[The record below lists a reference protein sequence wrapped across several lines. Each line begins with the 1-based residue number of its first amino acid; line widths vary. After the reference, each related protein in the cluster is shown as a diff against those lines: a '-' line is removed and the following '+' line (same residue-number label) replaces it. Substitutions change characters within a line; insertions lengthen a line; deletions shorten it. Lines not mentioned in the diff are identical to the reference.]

1 MDSSKFLSNEEM
13 NIRSAFMTQKS
24 LYELGKTH
32 AMVTYEEENIENQ
45 KQLLKNNILDFKM
58 KFVLGILK
66 KKQAYSFEC
75 VDIKYYECEK
85 VNEYVELVNLY
96 IGTFDKDMQK
106 KDIEIKK
113 LKEENTELREEK
125 LESDKEYSELEE
137 KYEKLNK
144 YWEHRVKK
152 LREKCINKNL
162 VINRLNYSIIFLIFN
177 FAVIKYYGFYNY
189 INVIYFTFYY
199 SIYYPIYP
207 IYYSIYYLYY
217 FTILAINFVHY
228 LLNIITNFV
237 LYLLLFDFVK
247 VFLVYIVAILCC
259 ISIMK
264 PLY

>member
-1 MDSSKFLSNEEM
+1 MDSNKFLSNEEM

-32 AMVTYEEENIENQ
+32 ARNTYEEENRDNQ
-45 KQLLKNNILDFKM
+45 KQLLKNNILEFKR
-58 KFVLGILK
+58 KFVTGILK
-66 KKQAYSFEC
+66 KKPANSFEC
-75 VDIKYYECEK
+75 IDIKYYEYEK

-96 IGTFDKDMQK
+96 ISTFDKDMQK

-137 KYEKLNK
+137 KYDKLNK
-144 YWEHRVKK
+144 YWEDRVKK

-162 VINRLNYSIIFLIFN
+162 LINRLNYLIIFLIFN
-177 FAVIKYYGFYNY
+177 FTVIKYYGFYNY
-189 INVIYFTFYY
+189 INVIYFAFYY
-199 SIYYPIYP
+199 SIYYPIYYP
-207 IYYSIYYLYY
+207 IYYLYN

-247 VFLVYIVAILCC
+247 VFIVYLVAILCC